1 MVNVPVP
8 ADFVIPPEE
17 EIVTQGLVLD
27 IPLSR
32 ISPLAELVKVPFIF
46 TTPPYILIGP
56 AKEVTA
62 LKVIVPVFV
71 GLPTVSVLLLV
82 AVMASLTIAVNAVE
96 LPTMPRLPVFKA
108 LVITEALISAA
119 PVTVNVLPLRLQL
132 VPGLEVSPV
141 ELIVKF
147 CAEMVV

>member
-27 IPLSR
+27 IPLRR

-71 GLPTVSVLLLV
+71 ALPTVSVLLPV
-82 AVMASLTIAVNAVE
+82 AVIASLMVTAKLFV
-96 LPTMPRLPVFKA
+96 LPTTVKFPFASA
-108 LVITEALISAA
+108 LTITE
-119 PVTVNVLPLRLQL
+119 V
-132 VPGLEVSPV
+132 
-141 ELIVKF
+141 
-147 CAEMVV
+147 

>member
-82 AVMASLTIAVNAVE
+82 AIIASLTVAVNAVE
-96 LPTMPRLPVFKA
+96 LPTMLKLPVFKA
-108 LVITEALISAA
+108 LAITEALISAA
-119 PVTVNVLPLRLQL
+119 PVTVNVLPLILQL
-132 VPGLEVSPV
+132 VPEVGPISPPD
-141 ELIVKF
+141 
-147 CAEMVV
+147 EMVKA